1 MTAGQRGS
9 NQPGDLSPGL
19 SACVLKLC
27 GLPSPQSRVMRASN
41 QARPP
46 KPPVYRKGVQ
56 KAAESLQCEEPQF
69 GNYWE
74 YFPCTPSKEIPS
86 GGVRPFGGGGGAV
99 GLRKR
104 GAMGKKSVYDPHLD
118 AWWLF

>member
-56 KAAESLQCEEPQF
+56 KAAESLQCEKPAWRLLGIFSVHAFQ
-69 GNYWE
+69 GN
-74 YFPCTPSKEIPS
+74 T
-86 GGVRPFGGGGGAV
+86 FGGGAGAV

-104 GAMGKKSVYDPHLD
+104 GAVGKKSVYDPHLD
-118 AWWLF
+118 AWLLF